1 MTAVTLE
8 DIEEKQA
15 QLEADHARIGQLIKQ
30 FKEQPR
36 ATEYRVDAATIPLA
50 PGERLAG
57 PIYAED
63 GTLDYYLIK
72 LPGDGG
78 DLSHADAIA
87 YASGRGGKVPNRRE
101 GRLLMANLGDE
112 FDKVAYWL
120 EETYEHNSAYA
131 WYQYFG
137 DGGQYYGHKSAALRA
152 VAVRRFIPSVI

>member
-8 DIEEKQA
+8 HIEAE
-15 QLEADHARIGQLIKQ
+15 HVRIGELIKR

-36 ATEYRVDAATIPLA
+36 ATEYRVDAVTIPLA

-78 DLSHADAIA
+78 DLSHSDAIA
-87 YASGRGGKVPNRRE
+87 YAAGRGGKVPNRRE
-101 GRLLMANLGDE
+101 GRLLMANLGEE

-120 EETYEHNSAYA
+120 EDDYEPNSAYA
-131 WYQYFG
+131 WYQYF
-137 DGGQYYGHKSAALRA
+137 DGGYQITNHESAALRA
-152 VAVRRFIPSVI
+152 VAVRRFTPSVI